1 MSLFIFERNYT
12 KDQIYHNEQNKTKT
26 KNKKLKTKKILLHS
40 MQLPFKPGN
49 STKRTTGLR
58 GWISE

>member
-26 KNKKLKTKKILLHS
+26 KNKPPPQKKILLHS
-40 MQLPFKPGN
+40 MQLPFKTGN
-49 STKRTTGLR
+49 RLK
-58 GWISE
+58 EPQV